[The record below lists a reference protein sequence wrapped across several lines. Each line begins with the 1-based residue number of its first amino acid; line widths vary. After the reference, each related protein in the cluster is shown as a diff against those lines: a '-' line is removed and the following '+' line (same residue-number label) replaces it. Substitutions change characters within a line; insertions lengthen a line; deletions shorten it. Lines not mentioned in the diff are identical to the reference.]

1 MSALA
6 KLITCIVAP
15 SRSGW
20 EATWA
25 SDGRTPKDFSDESLS
40 GLVNQASSQIAAMY
54 MGKSQAA
61 EAELQFAIYPW
72 EGDPGE
78 YILDISG
85 SAGHLDAKDIQ
96 GSGISFGAQSLDA
109 LVSDGERYVPD
120 KSKAMFRWIRRV
132 ADLQPV

>member
-1 MSALA
+1 MSGLA
-6 KLITCIVAP
+6 KLVTCIAGR
-15 SRSGW
+15 SGSGW

-25 SDGRTPKDFSDESLS
+25 SDGRTPKDFSDQTLS
-40 GLVNQASSQIAAMY
+40 GLVNKASSQVAAMY
-54 MGKSQAA
+54 AGKSQAD

-78 YILDISG
+78 YILDIGG
-85 SAGHLDAKDIQ
+85 SAGHLNAKDIQ
-96 GSGISFGAQSLDA
+96 GSGVSFEAESLDA
-109 LVSDGERYVPD
+109 LVSGGERYVPD